1 VVYLQMRSVN
11 VTEVLDKV
19 ERNQNTSKLKAINF
33 IDSFNLSFPV
43 PRHELHL
50 N

>member
-1 VVYLQMRSVN
+1 MVYLEMRLVN
-11 VTEVLDKV
+11 VIELLDKV
-19 ERNQNTSKLKAINF
+19 ERNQNTSKLKAIYF